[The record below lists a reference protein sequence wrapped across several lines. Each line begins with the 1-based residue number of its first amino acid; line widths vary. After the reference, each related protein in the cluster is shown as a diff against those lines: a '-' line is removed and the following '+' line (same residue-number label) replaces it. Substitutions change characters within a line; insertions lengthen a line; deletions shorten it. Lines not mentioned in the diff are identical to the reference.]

1 MVLSERQKQI
11 QHFLISFERRYGFA
25 PSINEIALG
34 CGFQSDSAV
43 KYQLEQL
50 EVKGY
55 IERLDRKAR
64 AIRVLLTPQGKER
77 EHNG

>member
-1 MVLSERQKQI
+1 MLSKKQEDI
-11 QHFLISFERRYGFA
+11 QRFLISFERRYGFA

-34 CGFQSDSAV
+34 CGFQSNSGV
-43 KYQLEQL
+43 QYQLEQL